1 MSNVIEKVAATAAVE
16 SVVPKVT
23 ESVVEVV
30 APITETVTETA
41 VKKGWWA
48 SSSKMTKGLVI
59 GGVLA
64 LAAFGVWY
72 FGFRK
77 KDEDVEYTEVEAE
90 NKKSEEELAR
100 EHASKVIDDVEKSNK
115 IDPSTLPNNGVG
127 CSEPRTSF
135 NADNDFVKIN
145 GKWHVKTKAN
155 PSNKSLLGQFK
166 IWTPLQEDQPIVEQL
181 NSRFPND

>member
-1 MSNVIEKVAATAAVE
+1 MEKIVEKVAATAAVE
-16 SVVPKVT
+16 SVLPKVT

-30 APITETVTETA
+30 TPITETVTETA

-77 KDEDVEYTEVEAE
+77 KDDEDNYPEQETE
-90 NKKSEEELAR
+90 NQKSEEELAN
-100 EHASKVIDDVEKSNK
+100 EHASNVINEVDKSVK

-135 NADNDFVKIN
+135 NADNDFIKLN

-155 PSNKSLLGQFK
+155 PSNKSVSGQFK
-166 IWTPLQEDQPIVEQL
+166 IWTPLEDNQPIVEQL
-181 NSRFPND
+181 NSRYPND

>member
-1 MSNVIEKVAATAAVE
+1 MSNVIEKVAAKTAVE
-16 SVVPKVT
+16 TVVPKVT

-77 KDEDVEYTEVEAE
+77 KDDEENYPEQETE
-90 NKKSEEELAR
+90 NQKSEEDLAS
-100 EHASKVIDDVEKSNK
+100 EHASNVINEVEKNSS
-115 IDPSTLPNNGVG
+115 IDPSTLPNKGVG
-127 CSEPRTSF
+127 CSEPRTAF
-135 NADNDFVKIN
+135 NGDNDFVKFN
-145 GKWHVKTKAN
+145 GKWHVKTKVN
-155 PSNKSLLGQFK
+155 PSNKSLVGQFK

>member
-1 MSNVIEKVAATAAVE
+1 MEKIVEKVVATAAVE

-30 APITETVTETA
+30 APITETVTETV

-64 LAAFGVWY
+64 LTAFGVWY

-77 KDEDVEYTEVEAE
+77 KEDEIIEEQEA
-90 NKKSEEELAR
+90 
-100 EHASKVIDDVEKSNK
+100 VVEKTDEQLLTERTEKVVSQIENAHK
-115 IDPSTLPNNGVG
+115 VDPSTLPNNGIG
-127 CSEPRTSF
+127 CSEPRTAF
-135 NADNDFVKIN
+135 NADNDFVKCE
-145 GKWHVKTKAN
+145 GKWFIKTKQK
-155 PSNKSLLGQFK
+155 PSNKAELGRFPE
-166 IWTPLQEDQPIVEQL
+166 WTPLEDGQIVIEQL
-181 NSRFPND
+181 NSRYPND

>member
-1 MSNVIEKVAATAAVE
+1 MEKVIEKVAATAAVE
-16 SVVPKVT
+16 SVVPTVT

-48 SSSKMTKGLVI
+48 NSSKMTKGLVI

-77 KDEDVEYTEVEAE
+77 KDDEENYAEQETE
-90 NKKSEEELAR
+90 NQKSEEDLAS
-100 EHASKVIDDVEKSNK
+100 EHASNVINEVEKNSS
-115 IDPSTLPNNGVG
+115 IDPSTLPNKGVG
-127 CSEPRTSF
+127 CSEPRTAF
-135 NADNDFVKIN
+135 NGDNDFVKFN
-145 GKWHVKTKAN
+145 GKWHWQCRRNCAWQCPKIICSEQTK
-155 PSNKSLLGQFK
+155 SG
-166 IWTPLQEDQPIVEQL
+166 I
-181 NSRFPND
+181 

>member
-1 MSNVIEKVAATAAVE
+1 MENIIEKVAATAAVE
-16 SVVPKVT
+16 SVVPTVT

-30 APITETVTETA
+30 SPITETVTETA

-48 SSSKMTKGLVI
+48 SSSKMTKGLII
-59 GGVLA
+59 GGA
-64 LAAFGVWY
+64 LAVLSFGVWY
-72 FGFRK
+72 FVFRK
-77 KDEDVEYTEVEAE
+77 KDEDENYPEKERETE
-90 NKKSEEELAR
+90 KSEEELAS
-100 EHASKVIDDVEKSNK
+100 EHASKVINEVEGANK

-135 NADNDFVKIN
+135 NGDNDFVKFN

-155 PSNKSLLGQFK
+155 PSNKSLVGKFP

-181 NSRFPND
+181 NSRYPND

>member
-1 MSNVIEKVAATAAVE
+1 MEKIVEKVAATAAVE
-16 SVVPKVT
+16 SVVPKVA
-23 ESVVEVV
+23 ESVAEVV
-30 APITETVTETA
+30 TPITETVTTSA

-48 SSSKMTKGLVI
+48 NSSKMTKGLVI

-77 KDEDVEYTEVEAE
+77 KDDEENYPEKETE
-90 NKKSEEELAR
+90 NQKSEEELAS
-100 EHASKVIDDVEKSNK
+100 EHASNIINEVDKSGK
-115 IDPSTLPNNGVG
+115 IDPSTLPDNGVG

-135 NADNDFVKIN
+135 NADNDFIKFN

-155 PSNKSLLGQFK
+155 PSNKSLVGQFK